1 MDQGGVVGLSL
12 IRRRQRRRLPSRQQ
26 ENKKTKKKGS
36 CLILEV
42 EALLRRHLFKVFLLI
57 RRINKTTTGGKTCCQ
72 KTTVFPVIFVSKN
85 LNKKEKRQ
93 NGRHCCG
100 TSKSHRTR
108 LQTEKKKNWKF
119 EPSPSP
125 VSAISTIVSHA
136 IEKEMKESIQMS
148 AACEDR
154 SAGGKWKPPK
164 LAVHCLCDCNH
175 WKYN

>member
-1 MDQGGVVGLSL
+1 MMDQGGVVGLSL

-100 TSKSHRTR
+100 TSKSHRTC
-108 LQTEKKKNWKF
+108 LQTERRRTGNLSHRHRQLARFQQSSHTQLKKK
-119 EPSPSP
+119 
-125 VSAISTIVSHA
+125 
-136 IEKEMKESIQMS
+136 
-148 AACEDR
+148 
-154 SAGGKWKPPK
+154 
-164 LAVHCLCDCNH
+164 
-175 WKYN
+175 